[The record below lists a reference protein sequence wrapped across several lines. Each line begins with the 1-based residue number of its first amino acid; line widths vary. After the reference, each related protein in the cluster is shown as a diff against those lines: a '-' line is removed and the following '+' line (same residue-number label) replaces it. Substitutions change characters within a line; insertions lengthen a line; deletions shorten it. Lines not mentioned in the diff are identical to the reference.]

1 MTIITFCHRSAM
13 RLSTLHIL
21 PALLLTSSAWAVQL
35 PPLSGIWALRTALP
49 EGSAVLGDAQPA
61 AEVFISNT
69 HVRGQFGCGRFQGD
83 LTASDL
89 KVRFSVRTLPPS
101 PTERCVYAGDN
112 PLVNALNSATRYAIG
127 QRQLVVFSG
136 KTRLV
141 FERIGF
147 VTPSRK

>member
-1 MTIITFCHRSAM
+1 M
-13 RLSTLHIL
+13 RLSPLHTL
-21 PALLLTSSAWAVQL
+21 PALLLTSSAWAAQL

-49 EGSAVLGDAQPA
+49 VGSAVTGDSQPA
-61 AEVFISNT
+61 TEVFISDT
-69 HVRGQFGCGRFQGD
+69 QVRGRFGCGRFQGD
-83 LTASDL
+83 LKASDS
-89 KVRFSVRTLPPS
+89 KVAFAVLALPPS

-112 PLVNALNSATRYAIG
+112 PLVTALNSATRYAIG

-147 VTPSRK
+147 VTPGRK